1 MAVIKKLSPEVA
13 SKIAAGEVVEKP
25 FNVVKELIENSC
37 DAGASKITVEI
48 VNGGLD
54 LIKITDN
61 GSGIEKDDLPL
72 ALERFAT
79 SKAQTVD
86 DVYSAATFGFRGE
99 ALAAISAVSDFK
111 ITSGK
116 DNKAYEITSHYGNI
130 GEIKPTAAIKGTII
144 EAARL
149 FENLPARRKFLK
161 SSKSLE
167 GEILRLVKH
176 FSLINENIEISLI
189 SDNKTLYHAK
199 LSEDVV
205 IRTTKV
211 FSGKAFVKGVAKY
224 EDKQV
229 NACVTLPSASDR
241 LKRDAIVI
249 GVNGRLI
256 KDTSLIQAV
265 INSYHRLIPEGRYP
279 LAVIDIR
286 MNPSNLDANVH
297 PAKMEVRFLNGGEMF
312 SLVSDACSNAFS
324 GRGVNTSYNHT
335 ENKGVFL
342 IEENIVED
350 NIQHIQKPFES
361 LSGTKTNNFQEKI
374 STPVEKPAYTFKID
388 EKLEQSHID
397 YESINNNSSVE
408 NTNIDNV
415 SIDNINHDD
424 TIDNRIAKGEFR
436 VVGQV
441 DKTYIIIETEN
452 KEILFIDQ
460 HAAHERILFEKLQ
473 AENKKTVKPSIVLHE
488 PIEVI
493 LTDEIIEQIDKF
505 NVIIES
511 FGYAY
516 KITGIDK
523 VEIIRIPYHMVRK
536 NIAKEFSNIVID
548 LCLTGKSKHEEAPR
562 AMLSCKS
569 AIKAG
574 DELTYAEMDYLVK
587 LLFNTTNFGTCP
599 HGRPIIY
606 LMRVDELAR
615 KFYR

>member
-116 DNKAYEITSHYGNI
+116 DNKAYEITSHYGNV

-205 IRTTKV
+205 LRAAKV

-342 IEENIVED
+342 IEENMVED

-361 LSGTKTNNFQEKI
+361 FSGTKPNNFQEKI

-408 NTNIDNV
+408 NTNIV
-415 SIDNINHDD
+415 NINHDD

-473 AENKKTVKPSIVLHE
+473 AESKKTVKPSIVLHE

-505 NVIIES
+505 NIIIES